1 MRKSCKFRLYPTRKQ
16 SEALDREVTA
26 AQRLYNAALEQR
38 RFAWQRRSVSLNYN
52 AQAGDLKDLRESST
66 PTPANF
72 SACQDVL
79 RRLDKAFQAFFRRV
93 KSGDKPGFP
102 RFKSRD
108 RYDSLT
114 FPSYGDGC
122 RIRDNGKLY
131 LQGVGEVRVKWHR
144 QVAGKIKTVTV
155 RRRGGRWHVCFS
167 VEYDP
172 ELLPTIEGEVGI
184 DVGLDHFAA
193 LSTGDLIP
201 NPRWYRNAQ
210 KRLRR
215 AQRKVARRVKG
226 SNGRRKAVRELQRVH
241 EHIANQRADFVHK
254 LSRQIVDG
262 YQLIAV
268 EKLSIGGLAKGML
281 AKSIHDAAWR
291 SFLEKLIVK
300 AAEAGRRVVEV
311 NPAGTSQHCLCGC
324 EVRKTL
330 TVRVHRCPECGL
342 VAPRDVVSAQLILR
356 LGRSLASVNVA

>member
-1 MRKSCKFRLYPTRKQ
+1 MRKSFKFRLYPTRKQ
-16 SEALDREVTA
+16 SEALDREVAA

-38 RFAWQRRSVSLNYN
+38 RIAWKRCGLSLSYN
-52 AQAGDLKDLRESST
+52 AQAGDLKDLRGSGAC
-66 PTPANF
+66 TPANY

-79 RRLDKAFQAFFRRV
+79 RRLDKAFQAFFRRI
-93 KSGDKPGFP
+93 KSGGKPGFP
-102 RFKSRD
+102 RFKSRE

-122 RIRDNGKLY
+122 RVRAGGKLY
-131 LQGVGEVRVKWHR
+131 LQGVGEIRVKWHR
-144 QVAGKIKTVTV
+144 QIKGKVKTVTV
-155 RRRGGRWHVCFS
+155 RRRSGRWHACFS
-167 VEYDP
+167 VEYEP
-172 ELLPTIEGEVGI
+172 EPLPALDTGVGI

-201 NPRWYRNAQ
+201 NPRWYRSAQ

-215 AQRKVARRVKG
+215 AQRKVARRIKG
-226 SNGRRKAVRELQRVH
+226 SIGRRKAVRELQRVH

-268 EKLSIGGLAKGML
+268 EKLNIGGMAKGML
-281 AKSIHDAAWR
+281 AKQVHDAAWR
-291 SFLEKLIVK
+291 SFLGKLTVK

-311 NPAGTSQHCLCGC
+311 NPAGTSQHCLCGL

-330 TVRVHRCPECGL
+330 AVRVHRCPECGL

-356 LGRSLASVNVA
+356 LGRSLASDNVA